1 MKRNIKIFTVVFAFF
16 SLFFSSCVSS
26 KKPVDELTAKQLI
39 QEGQNA
45 FDKRKF
51 KLAIQYY
58 ETAIERFGSEDAQVF
73 VESKYEIGHIYMR
86 QKKYDKAKTTFEEL
100 FAIYSKFVS
109 GQLPGAY
116 LKLSQLEMEKIP
128 EKYKNDE

>member
-1 MKRNIKIFTVVFAFF
+1 MKRNIKIFTVIFAI
-16 SLFFSSCVSS
+16 STLFFSSCASS
-26 KKPVDELTAKQLI
+26 KAISEDLTAKQLI

-45 FDKRKF
+45 FDKRKY
-51 KLAIQYY
+51 KIAIGYY
-58 ETAIERFGSEDAQVF
+58 EKAIERFGSEDTQVL

-86 QKKYDKAKTTFEEL
+86 QKNYEKAKTTFEEL